1 VRKIS
6 RSRVQEAR
14 VGIFAAKRP
23 ARSEYLNQEPVAQAE
38 HRRGEAGF
46 REAFGSGVFSDAV
59 ST

>member
-1 VRKIS
+1 VREVL
-6 RSRVQEAR
+6 RSRMQEAR
-14 VGIFAAKRP
+14 VGISAAKRP
-23 ARSEYLNQEPVAQAE
+23 ARSEYLNQEPIVQAE